1 MNAAAITWPERAGYN
16 GGRTCQLRICC
27 LLSGHKEQHLEQQ
40 FDSLENRSLQ
50 RSQAC
55 RLTAAFTIH
64 QPIKTL
70 VSVKFYLDHAAYL
83 VLGEHICAF
92 AYEHSVDRDRL
103 YR

>member
-1 MNAAAITWPERAGYN
+1 MR
-16 GGRTCQLRICC
+16 QLRICC

-40 FDSLENRSLQ
+40 FDSLENRGFF
-50 RSQAC
+50 AY
-55 RLTAAFTIH
+55 
-64 QPIKTL
+64 PIKTIEIR
-70 VSVKFYLDHAAYL
+70 SVEFYLDHAAYL

>member
-27 LLSGHKEQHLEQQ
+27 LLSGRKEQHLEQQ
-40 FDSLENRSLQ
+40 SDSLENRGLF
-50 RSQAC
+50 AY
-55 RLTAAFTIH
+55 
-64 QPIKTL
+64 PIKTI
-70 VSVKFYLDHAAYL
+70 VIRSVEFYLDHAAYL